1 MFGLKWRL
9 LGLRI
14 ESVFS
19 RPTISGSVEET
30 GRDGRGG
37 VRMSGTAGSR
47 RDKSLPCLVE
57 PWLLVALE
65 LGGVWLYSRSREGYF
80 SGAVLRPDPPACSE
94 QLGRRIGCRL
104 ASNWVGS
111 SFVK

>member
-65 LGGVWLYSRSREGYF
+65 LGGGVAIQQVQGGVFFWR
-80 SGAVLRPDPPACSE
+80 GAQA
-94 QLGRRIGCRL
+94 
-104 ASNWVGS
+104 
-111 SFVK
+111 

>member
-1 MFGLKWRL
+1 
-9 LGLRI
+9 
-14 ESVFS
+14 
-19 RPTISGSVEET
+19 
-30 GRDGRGG
+30 
-37 VRMSGTAGSR
+37 MSGTAGSR

-57 PWLLVALE
+57 PWHLVALE
-65 LGGVWLYSRSREGYF
+65 LGGGVALQQEPREGYF